1 MLNAHAPF
9 LRFPWPST
17 QLLDWRLQ
25 FGGVNREDFTLK
37 WFPITLMVG
46 GESNTIKENTVI
58 LSLWISRQGFVSH
71 YVCQLIR
78 FGLHKLSANLVHTI
92 GNSWKFY

>member
-46 GESNTIKENTVI
+46 GESNTIKKT
-58 LSLWISRQGFVSH
+58 LWYFH
-71 YVCQLIR
+71 YEFR
-78 FGLHKLSANLVHTI
+78 GKGLYPITCAS
-92 GNSWKFY
+92 